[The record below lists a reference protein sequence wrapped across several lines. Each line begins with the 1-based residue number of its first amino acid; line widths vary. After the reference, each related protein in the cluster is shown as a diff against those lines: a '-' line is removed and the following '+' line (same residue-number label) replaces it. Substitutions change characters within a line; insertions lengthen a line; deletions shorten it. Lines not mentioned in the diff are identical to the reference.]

1 MNNPYFIAY
10 PLESVNGCGALPVKA
25 YSCHDARAM
34 DHLLETAA
42 KHASD
47 TVRLALKHDPARKAL
62 VVFDAQS
69 PLSRLV
75 AAAYRRA
82 LPDAAHL
89 DYDACGKEEVLAAID
104 MLDPKDLV
112 VMIQSMT
119 FRLDDFRIR
128 IELFKR
134 SLAVIEHVHLERATD
149 DRQIEIYVDAMA
161 YDPEHYRPLGRAL
174 KAKIDASGTVRVLCA
189 GTVLTYEGG
198 MEPTKLNVGDYE
210 GMTNVGGT
218 FPIGE
223 VFSEPKDLAKV
234 NGEVKLFAF
243 AGIDHL
249 VQMHE
254 PFLVRIEKG
263 IVVSH
268 EGPPSFQEVLDQI
281 SADEQVMVREFGI
294 GLNPAMGKDRVL
306 KDITAFE
313 RQRGLHLSLGE
324 KHGVYK
330 KPGFHP
336 KKTHY
341 HIDVFVD
348 VERIE
353 VDGETLA
360 Y

>member
-1 MNNPYFIAY
+1 MGGGPSRQDPICY
-10 PLESVNGCGALPVKA
+10 
-25 YSCHDARAM
+25 DARAM
-34 DHLLETAA
+34 ENLLETAA
-42 KHASD
+42 KHAAD
-47 TVRLALKHDPARKAL
+47 TVRLALKHDASRKAL
-62 VVFDAQS
+62 VVFDLQC

-75 AAAYRRA
+75 TEAYRQA
-82 LPDAAHL
+82 LPNAVWI
-89 DYDACGKEEVLAAID
+89 DYDGTTKEEVMAAID
-104 MLDPKDLV
+104 LLNPKDLV

-149 DRQIEIYVDAMA
+149 DRQISIYVDAMA
-161 YDPEHYRPLGRAL
+161 YDPDYYRPLGRAL
-174 KAKIDASGTVRVLCA
+174 KEKIDAAETVRVICA

-210 GMTNVGGT
+210 GMVNVGGT

-223 VFSEPKDLAKV
+223 VFSEPKDLERV

-263 IVVSH
+263 LIVSH

-281 SADEQVMVREFGI
+281 SADERIMVREFGI
-294 GLNPAMGKDRVL
+294 GLNAAMGKDRTI

-313 RQRGLHLSLGE
+313 RQKGLHLSLGE

-353 VDGETLA
+353 VDGETLV

>member
-1 MNNPYFIAY
+1 MIAGSMED
-10 PLESVNGCGALPVKA
+10 LASL
-25 YSCHDARAM
+25 
-34 DHLLETAA
+34 AA
-42 KHASD
+42 KHAGD
-47 TVRLALKHDPARKAL
+47 TVTFALKHDPARKAL
-62 VVFDAQS
+62 VVFDLQC

-75 AAAYRRA
+75 TEAYRRV
-82 LPDAAHL
+82 LPKAAYI
-89 DYDACGKEEVLAAID
+89 DYDTTTKEAVLAAID
-104 MLDPKDLV
+104 LLDPKDLV

-119 FRLDDFRIR
+119 FRLDEFRIR

-149 DRQIEIYVDAMA
+149 ERQIAIYVDAMA
-161 YDPEHYRPLGRAL
+161 YDPSYYRPLGHAL
-174 KAKIDASGTVRVLCA
+174 KAQIDAAERVQVFCRD
-189 GTVLTYEGG
+189 TVLTYEGG

-254 PFLVRIEKG
+254 PFLVRIENG
-263 IVVSH
+263 LVVSH

-281 SADEQVMVREFGI
+281 SADEKVMVREFGV
-294 GLNPAMGKDRVL
+294 GLNPAMGKDRLL

-313 RQRGLHLSLGE
+313 RQKGLHFSLGE
-324 KHGVYK
+324 KHGVYR

-353 VDGETLA
+353 IDGKTLA

>member
-1 MNNPYFIAY
+1 MENLA
-10 PLESVNGCGALPVKA
+10 AL
-25 YSCHDARAM
+25 
-34 DHLLETAA
+34 AA
-42 KHASD
+42 KHAGD

-69 PLSRLV
+69 PLSRLL
-75 AAAYRRA
+75 AEAYHQV
-82 LPDAAHL
+82 LPEAPYI
-89 DYDACGKEEVLAAID
+89 DYDATTKEEVLAAID
-104 MLDPKDLV
+104 LLGPQDLV

-134 SLAVIEHVHLERATD
+134 SLAVIEHVHVERATD
-149 DRQIEIYVDAMA
+149 ERQIEIYVDAMA
-161 YDPEHYRPLGRAL
+161 YDPSYYHPLGHRL
-174 KAKIDASGTVRVLCA
+174 KEKIDGAKLVQVFCKDA
-189 GTVLTYEGG
+189 VLTYEGG
-198 MEPTKLNVGDYE
+198 MEEAKLNIGDYS
-210 GMTNVGGT
+210 GMKNVGGT

-223 VFSEPKDLAKV
+223 VFSEPRDLAGV
-234 NGEVKLFAF
+234 NGDVKLFAF

-249 VQMHE
+249 VQVHE
-254 PFLVRIEKG
+254 PFRVRIEKG

-268 EGPPSFQEVLDQI
+268 EGPPSFQDVLDQI

-294 GLNPAMGKDRVL
+294 GLNPAMGKDRLL

-313 RQRGLHLSLGE
+313 RQKGLHLSLGE

-330 KPGFHP
+330 KPGFNP

-348 VERIE
+348 IERIE
-353 VDGETLA
+353 VDGEPLVV
-360 Y
+360 

>member
-1 MNNPYFIAY
+1 MGEAASRQGRFCY
-10 PLESVNGCGALPVKA
+10 
-25 YSCHDARAM
+25 DARDMQDLSA
-34 DHLLETAA
+34 LAA
-42 KHASD
+42 KHAAD

-75 AAAYRRA
+75 AGAYASA
-82 LPDAAHL
+82 LPDAAHV
-89 DYDACGKEEVLAAID
+89 DYDATTKETILAAIER
-104 MLDPKDLV
+104 LQPHDLV

-119 FRLDDFRIR
+119 FRLDEFRIR

-134 SLAVIEHVHLERATD
+134 KLAVIEHVHLERATD
-149 DRQIEIYVDAMA
+149 DRQMEIYVDAMA
-161 YDPEHYRPLGRAL
+161 YDPSYYRPLGHAL
-174 KAKIDASGTVRVLCA
+174 KAKIDAAGTVKVICA
-189 GTVLTYEGG
+189 GTTLTYEGG
-198 MEPTKLNVGDYE
+198 MEPTKLNIGDYE

-223 VFSEPKDLAKV
+223 VFSEPRDLAMV

-243 AGIDHL
+243 AGLDHL

-254 PFLVRIEKG
+254 PFTVRIEKG
-263 IVVSH
+263 LVVSH
-268 EGPPSFQEVLDQI
+268 EGPASFQEVLDQI

-294 GLNPAMGKDRVL
+294 GLNPAMGKDRLL

-313 RQRGLHLSLGE
+313 RQKGLHLSLGE

-330 KPGFHP
+330 KPGFNP
-336 KKTHY
+336 KKTHF

-353 VDGETLA
+353 VDGEALA

>member
-1 MNNPYFIAY
+1 MD
-10 PLESVNGCGALPVKA
+10 PLNALA
-25 YSCHDARAM
+25 AR
-34 DHLLETAA
+34 HAA
-42 KHASD
+42 D
-47 TVRLALKHDPARKAL
+47 NIRFALKHEPSRKAL
-62 VVFDAQS
+62 VVFDLQC

-75 AAAYRRA
+75 TEAYRTA
-82 LPDAAHL
+82 LPDARYI
-89 DYDACGKEEVLAAID
+89 DYNATTKEAVMAAVD
-104 MLDPKDLV
+104 LLNPKDLV

-134 SLAVIEHVHLERATD
+134 GLAVIEHMHLERATD
-149 DRQIEIYVDAMA
+149 DRQIAIYVDAMA
-161 YDPEHYRPLGRAL
+161 YDPDYYRPLGRAL
-174 KAKIDASGTVRVLCA
+174 KAKIDAAETVKVFCA

-223 VFSEPKDLAKV
+223 VFSEPRDLAKV

-243 AGIDHL
+243 AGLDHL

-254 PFLVRIEKG
+254 PFTVRIEKG

-268 EGPPSFQEVLDQI
+268 EGPASFQEVLDQI

-294 GLNPAMGKDRVL
+294 GLNRAMGKDRVL

-330 KPGFHP
+330 KPGFNP
-336 KKTHY
+336 KKTHF

-353 VDGETLA
+353 LDGEELV

>member
-1 MNNPYFIAY
+1 MKD
-10 PLESVNGCGALPVKA
+10 LSAL
-25 YSCHDARAM
+25 
-34 DHLLETAA
+34 AA
-42 KHASD
+42 KHAAD
-47 TVRLALKHDPARKAL
+47 TVRLALKHEPARKAL

-75 AAAYRRA
+75 TEAYRSA
-82 LPDAAHL
+82 LPEAEFV
-89 DYDACGKEEVLAAID
+89 DYDATTRETILAAIE
-104 MLDPKDLV
+104 LLQPRDLV

-119 FRLDDFRIR
+119 FRLDEFRIR

-134 SLAVIEHVHLERATD
+134 KLAVIEHVHLERATD
-149 DRQIEIYVDAMA
+149 DRQMEIYVDAMA
-161 YDPEHYRPLGRAL
+161 YDPSYYRPLGHAL
-174 KAKIDASGTVRVLCA
+174 KASIDAAETVKVFCDGT
-189 GTVLTYEGG
+189 TLTYDGG
-198 MEPTKLNVGDYE
+198 MEPTKLNIGDYE

-223 VFSEPKDLAKV
+223 VFSEPRDLAMV

-243 AGIDHL
+243 AGLDHL

-254 PFLVRIEKG
+254 PFTVRIEKG

-268 EGPPSFQEVLDQI
+268 EGPASFQEVLDQI

-294 GLNPAMGKDRVL
+294 GLNPAMGKDRLL

-313 RQRGLHLSLGE
+313 RQKGLHLSLGE

-330 KPGFHP
+330 KPGFNP
-336 KKTHY
+336 KKTHF

-353 VDGETLA
+353 VDGEALV

>member
-1 MNNPYFIAY
+1 M
-10 PLESVNGCGALPVKA
+10 GT
-25 YSCHDARAM
+25 
-34 DHLLETAA
+34 LETLAA
-42 KHASD
+42 KHAAD
-47 TVRLALKHDPARKAL
+47 NVRLAVKHDPSRKAL
-62 VVFDAQS
+62 VVFDLQC

-75 AAAYRRA
+75 AGAYRAA
-82 LPDAAHL
+82 LPEATHI
-89 DYDACGKEEVLAAID
+89 DYDATTKEEVLAAID
-104 MLDPKDLV
+104 LLDPKDLV

-119 FRLDDFRIR
+119 FRLDEFRIR

-134 SLAVIEHVHLERATD
+134 SLAVIEHMHLERATD
-149 DRQIEIYVDAMA
+149 DRQIAIYVDAMA
-161 YDPEHYRPLGRAL
+161 YDPDYYRPLGRAL
-174 KAKIDASGTVRVLCA
+174 KGKIDAAETIRVHCA
-189 GTVLTYEGG
+189 GAVLTYEGG

-223 VFSEPKDLAKV
+223 VFSEPRDLARV

-243 AGIDHL
+243 AGLDHL
-249 VQMHE
+249 VQLHE
-254 PFLVRIEKG
+254 PFTVRIEKG

-313 RQRGLHLSLGE
+313 RQKGLHLSLGE

-330 KPGFHP
+330 KPGFNP

-353 VDGETLA
+353 VDGETLV

>member
-1 MNNPYFIAY
+1 MPRASSGPTGFCY
-10 PLESVNGCGALPVKA
+10 
-25 YSCHDARAM
+25 DARHM
-34 DHLLETAA
+34 DALKEEAA
-42 KHASD
+42 KHARD
-47 TVRLALKHDPARKAL
+47 IVTLAIRHDPSKKAL
-62 VVFDAQS
+62 VVFDLGC
-69 PLSRLV
+69 PLSYLL
-75 AAAYRRA
+75 AEAYRA
-82 LPDAAHL
+82 VLPEARHVDF
-89 DYDACGKEEVLAAID
+89 DKSSKEEIMGMID
-104 MLDPKDLV
+104 LLDPGDLV
-112 VMIQSMT
+112 VMIQSMN

-134 SLAVIEHVHLERATD
+134 SLAVVEHVHLERATD
-149 DRQIEIYVDAMA
+149 ERQLEIYVDAMA
-161 YDPEHYRPLGRAL
+161 YDPAYYRPLGRAL
-174 KAKIDASGTVRVLCA
+174 KEKIDAAKRVEVVCDGTSLV
-189 GTVLTYEGG
+189 YEGG

-223 VFSEPKDLAKV
+223 VFSEPRDLEGV

-243 AGIDHL
+243 AGVDHL
-249 VQMHE
+249 VQVHE
-254 PFLVRIEKG
+254 PFVVRIEKG
-263 IVVSH
+263 VVVSH

-281 SADEQVMVREFGI
+281 ASDERVLVREFGV
-294 GLNPAMGKDRVL
+294 GLNPAMGKGRLL

-313 RQRGLHLSLGE
+313 RQRGLHFSLGE

-330 KPGFHP
+330 KPGFNP

-353 VDGETLA
+353 IDGEELE